1 MQNTSILDVNSI
13 AYTYRI
19 DVTAQY
25 GAKPYTAIIS
35 YFYISYNSCVVC
47 EEAVFS
53 DFGSKAAYRFYLS
66 HKVFVPNK
74 IFNLMLPYV
83 V

>member
-25 GAKPYTAIIS
+25 LSLIHIY
-35 YFYISYNSCVVC
+35 
-47 EEAVFS
+47 EEIAE
-53 DFGSKAAYRFYLS
+53 L
-66 HKVFVPNK
+66 FVPVLK
-74 IFNLMLPYV
+74 EHGVEAPFEKV
-83 V
+83 VTVVGMMKDRVSCLLYTSRCV

>member
-35 YFYISYNSCVVC
+35 YFYISYNSCIVC

-53 DFGSKAAYRFYLS
+53 DFG
-66 HKVFVPNK
+66 
-74 IFNLMLPYV
+74 MLDTRV
-83 V
+83 SDKFCLKGSSRLL

>member
-35 YFYISYNSCVVC
+35 YFYISIIVALS
-47 EEAVFS
+47 ARKQFS
-53 DFGSKAAYRFYLS
+53 PISGVKPRTDFIKAIKYLFLI
-66 HKVFVPNK
+66 KFL
-74 IFNLMLPYV
+74 I
-83 V
+83 

>member
-53 DFGSKAAYRFYLS
+53 DFGVKPRTDFIKAIKYLFLI
-66 HKVFVPNK
+66 KFL
-74 IFNLMLPYV
+74 I
-83 V
+83 

>member
-35 YFYISYNSCVVC
+35 YFYISYNSCIIC

-53 DFGSKAAYRFYLS
+53 DFGSKAKELNQKIAHNYLMYS
-66 HKVFVPNK
+66 QWYKE
-74 IFNLMLPYV
+74 
-83 V
+83 

>member
-47 EEAVFS
+47 EEAVS
-53 DFGSKAAYRFYLS
+53 PISGVKPRTDFIKAIKYLFLI
-66 HKVFVPNK
+66 KFL
-74 IFNLMLPYV
+74 I
-83 V
+83 